1 MLQVDASARQYD
13 GRALRYTYTDGGIGV
28 VECDGE
34 TDFSLGWAGDLRRNR
49 EAAINV
55 SAYGFEVVEVDGY
68 EYWNSLW
75 FDNQS
80 AQVQVRN

>member
-1 MLQVDASARQYD
+1 MSGTIECDEPVMLQVDASARQYD

-34 TDFSLGWAGDLRRNR
+34 TDFSLGWT
-49 EAAINV
+49 
-55 SAYGFEVVEVDGY
+55 VDY
-68 EYWNSLW
+68 LW

-80 AQVQVRN
+80 ALVQVRR